1 MNDQACFSAR
11 FCRFTSNLRLNPS
24 SDRTPSASCNNT
36 GVTPMKPG
44 SCAFPYYGVEFAI
57 VEPKSGVELL
67 GNDVEGV
74 LCIKKPWPAIGTFC

>member
-1 MNDQACFSAR
+1 MIRPALVVPAT
-11 FCRFTSNLRLNPS
+11 FTSKLHLDTRSHHISN
-24 SDRTPSASCNNT
+24 CVVNNT

-74 LCIKKPWPAIGTFC
+74 LCIKKPWPAIGKYC

>member
-1 MNDQACFSAR
+1 
-11 FCRFTSNLRLNPS
+11 
-24 SDRTPSASCNNT
+24 
-36 GVTPMKPG
+36 MKPG

-74 LCIKKPWPAIGTFC
+74 LCIKKPWPAIGKYCLSSGCACTGRSARYDL

>member
-1 MNDQACFSAR
+1 
-11 FCRFTSNLRLNPS
+11 
-24 SDRTPSASCNNT
+24 
-36 GVTPMKPG
+36 MKPG

-74 LCIKKPWPAIGTFC
+74 LCIKKPWPAIGKYC

>member
-1 MNDQACFSAR
+1 
-11 FCRFTSNLRLNPS
+11 
-24 SDRTPSASCNNT
+24 
-36 GVTPMKPG
+36 MKPG

-74 LCIKKPWPAIGTFC
+74 LCIKKPWPAIGKRCSSSGGVCMDSRTRDAHTANKSYRCCSPFVRC

>member
-1 MNDQACFSAR
+1 
-11 FCRFTSNLRLNPS
+11 
-24 SDRTPSASCNNT
+24 
-36 GVTPMKPG
+36 MKPG

-74 LCIKKPWPAIGTFC
+74 LCIKKPWPAIGKCCQSSGCACMGLANTRYTHVK